1 MKNERG
7 KHSLAT
13 EGETARMK
21 NGGRG
26 TDEQLKII
34 YT

>member
-7 KHSLAT
+7 KHSLAA

-21 NGGRG
+21 NNGRP
-26 TDEQLKII
+26 DEQLKII